1 MGISLFARHGA
12 IRGDRLLSAPHS
24 FEFLKLYPKVAP
36 VAKEGSR
43 TLWRE
48 WPEPRSTNDLDLF
61 LRPELLI
68 ESVKL
73 KPMGEIFLPHPY
85 TFSMMK
91 LFALPSPYGSLI
103 TGLPGALGESP

>member
-1 MGISLFARHGA
+1 MGISLFARRGA

-73 KPMGEIFLPHPY
+73 KPMGEIFYLIP
-85 TFSMMK
+85 T
-91 LFALPSPYGSLI
+91 LFR
-103 TGLPGALGESP
+103 